1 MVSGTEEGVQKYN
14 EAFDVLL
21 RDFRDGAIRDTSV
34 VVHRSWEDLLPKVD
48 ELGEFFRVYAVILPD
63 L

>member
-1 MVSGTEEGVQKYN
+1 MLSGTAEGVQKYN

-34 VVHRSWEDLLPKVD
+34 VVHRIWEDLLPKVD
-48 ELGEFFRVYAVILPD
+48 DLGVFFGVYVVIPS
-63 L
+63 